1 MTKKLKISIRETRY
15 FEIQLSTQF
24 AAEIMYHEY
33 IKHDSNIFKTIRE
46 FDIKTL
52 ECRGEKWY
60 IKQISKKIRPATE
73 EEIKAYHRREHNKYC
88 PHGETDFEVLDEKEV
103 VLEVIDE

>member
-1 MTKKLKISIRETRY
+1 MTQKLKISIKEMVEIEEEISAELAS
-15 FEIQLSTQF
+15 EIQ
-24 AAEIMYHEY
+24 YDEY
-33 IKHDSNIFKTIRE
+33 ILGNLEWHPDYVPKSMKRFNGTYCCKFK
-46 FDIKTL
+46 KL
-52 ECRGEKWY
+52 S
-60 IKQISKKIRPATE
+60 QPRPATD